1 MSRRLWRLGAALL
14 APALLISSVR
24 AQPAASAPAAP
35 ATPLPLTVL
44 AALDKAQVPPEA
56 LAVVVRR
63 LDATPGQA
71 DLLSWQPQRPMNPGS
86 VMKLVTSAAALDLLG
101 PAFTWRTPVWLT
113 GPVRHGVLHGSVVI
127 QGRGDPLLTL
137 ERVWLLL
144 RRVQQA
150 GVKRITGDIVL
161 DRSAFAPSARTPADF
176 DGEPLKPYNTLP
188 DALLLSHKAVIYRFT
203 PDPVAGVARVV
214 VDPVLAQHRVQAT
227 VPLADGPC
235 GDWRS
240 ALQATPADPLQMRFG
255 GRYASAC
262 GEQTWALAYPD
273 PARFN
278 ARLLTALWRE
288 MGGQLEGTVRDG
300 AAPTRLAPSFEW
312 TSPPLAEMLRAMN
325 KQSLNLAAQQLF
337 LSLVLAQPGA
347 DSASDEQAA
356 ALLRQWLL
364 RHLPAAVQPQGAV
377 IDSGSGLS
385 RAQRLSAAQLA
396 ALLQWAWTQPWAE
409 ELLSS
414 LPING
419 VDGTLRR
426 SAATPAR
433 AHLKTGSLDE
443 VAALAGVVLGADG
456 QRLLLVGLVQHAKA
470 PAARPALD
478 ALLQWAIDEAG
489 AR

>member
-1 MSRRLWRLGAALL
+1 MGAALL
-14 APALLISSVR
+14 ALAPFTPSVL
-24 AQPAASAPAAP
+24 AQLAGPAAAAP
-35 ATPLPLTVL
+35 GSPLPGAVLT
-44 AALDKAQVPPEA
+44 ALDKAQVPPEA

-63 LDATPGQA
+63 LDPSSAPPGQP
-71 DLLSWQPQRPMNPGS
+71 DLLAWQAQRPMNPGS

-101 PAFTWRTPVWLT
+101 PAYTWRTPVWLT
-113 GPVRHGVLHGSVVI
+113 GPVRHGVLHGSLVI

-161 DRSAFAPSARTPADF
+161 DRSAFAPNNRAPGDF
-176 DGEPLKPYNTLP
+176 DGEPFKPYNTLP

-203 PDPVAGVARVV
+203 PDPAAGVARVV
-214 VDPVLAQHRVQAT
+214 AEPALADHRVQAT
-227 VPLADGPC
+227 VPLAEGPC
-235 GDWRS
+235 GDWRT

-255 GRYASAC
+255 GRYAGAC
-262 GEQTWALAYPD
+262 GEQHWPLAYPE

-300 AAPTRLAPSFEW
+300 AAPTRLAPSFELQ
-312 TSPPLAEMLRAMN
+312 SPPLADALRAMN

-337 LSLVLAQPGA
+337 LSLALAQPGT
-347 DSASDEQAA
+347 DSASEAQAA
-356 ALLRQWLL
+356 TLLQQWLL
-364 RHLPAAVQPQGAV
+364 RRLPAVAEPQTAVV
-377 IDSGSGLS
+377 DSGSGLS
-385 RAQRLSAAQLA
+385 RTQRLSANQLA

-414 LPING
+414 LPLNG

-433 AHLKTGSLDE
+433 AHLKTGSLDD
-443 VAALAGVVLGADG
+443 VAALAGVVVGAQG
-456 QRLLLVGLVQHAKA
+456 QRLLLVALVQHAKA

-478 ALLQWAIDEAG
+478 ALLQWAIDEAS